1 MISSKYGGANNNNS
15 PSKEIASKAKHEQR
29 RNNLRKKRA
38 NDQVMKVVEIF
49 IKEQA
54 QTTIMQAFIEANF
67 INDMMNL

>member
-1 MISSKYGGANNNNS
+1 MISSKYGGGNNNNS

-38 NDQVMKVVEIF
+38 NDQVMKVVDIF

>member
-1 MISSKYGGANNNNS
+1 M
-15 PSKEIASKAKHEQR
+15 
-29 RNNLRKKRA
+29 RKKRA